1 MNFFL
6 SKQEMV
12 LENQPNK
19 IDELDFDPF
28 YSKQEPAG
36 GLQLDGV
43 KVESVEEY
51 DLFFD
56 QKLCF
61 NVKYDS
67 LITAMEYLKEN
78 SHLSFN

>member
-1 MNFFL
+1 M
-6 SKQEMV
+6 E
-12 LENQPNK
+12 
-19 IDELDFDPF
+19 ELDFDPF
-28 YSKQEPAG
+28 YRKEEPQG

-43 KVESVEEY
+43 RVESVEEY

-56 QKLCF
+56 QKLNF
-61 NVKYDS
+61 NVKYDA

>member
-1 MNFFL
+1 M
-6 SKQEMV
+6 E
-12 LENQPNK
+12 
-19 IDELDFDPF
+19 ELDFDPF
-28 YSKQEPAG
+28 YTKEEPQG

-43 KVESVEEY
+43 RVESVEEY

-56 QKLCF
+56 QKLNF
-61 NVKYDS
+61 NVKYDA